1 MKQTHKLVPIEPTA
15 LQVRAGQLGVTT
27 TCAKAIYAAM
37 LASAPE
43 VGEAVEMGENT
54 AKRFRGILS
63 MLGISAPESD
73 ESLMLCQFSLLGMM
87 RHKIQHIY
95 YKPDRTAQLDEEK
108 ARLVEV
114 KSELAKVREQL
125 YKVSGSALLAG
136 EKCKKEDAGILYNI
150 VCTANNTLSYIE
162 TLIAEMEAKG

>member
-1 MKQTHKLVPIEPTA
+1 MTQTHKLVPIEPTA

-43 VGEAVEMGENT
+43 VGEAVDMDENT

-63 MLGISAPESD
+63 LLGISAPESD
-73 ESLMLCQFSLLGMM
+73 ESLILCQFPLLGMM

-95 YKPDRTAQLDEEK
+95 YKPDRTTQLEADK
-108 ARLVEV
+108 ARLVE
-114 KSELAKVREQL
+114 
-125 YKVSGSALLAG
+125 ALRKAQPACVIASDFKYDDG
-136 EKCKKEDAGILYNI
+136 DEDAAQEWNMIN
-150 VCTANNTLSYIE
+150 VSVSA
-162 TLIAEMEAKG
+162 LIAEMEAKK